1 MRRGTSGGKAI
12 IAAQYGTL
20 ISGLSP

>member
-1 MRRGTSGGKAI
+1 LHF

-20 ISGLSP
+20 LAVRLSPCCRDCS